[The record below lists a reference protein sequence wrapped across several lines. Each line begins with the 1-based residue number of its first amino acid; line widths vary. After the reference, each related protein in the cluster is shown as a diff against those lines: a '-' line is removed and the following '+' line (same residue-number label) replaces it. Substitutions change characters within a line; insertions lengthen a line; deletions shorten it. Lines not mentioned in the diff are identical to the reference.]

1 MQVQVTLIFMSGYR
15 AMAFSRRAPASSPEH
30 LINEV
35 AESDDDDGVVVM
47 MMVVVVMTMR
57 IMEL

>member
-1 MQVQVTLIFMSGYR
+1 
-15 AMAFSRRAPASSPEH
+15 MAFSRRAPASSPEH

-47 MMVVVVMTMR
+47 MMVVVVMMTR